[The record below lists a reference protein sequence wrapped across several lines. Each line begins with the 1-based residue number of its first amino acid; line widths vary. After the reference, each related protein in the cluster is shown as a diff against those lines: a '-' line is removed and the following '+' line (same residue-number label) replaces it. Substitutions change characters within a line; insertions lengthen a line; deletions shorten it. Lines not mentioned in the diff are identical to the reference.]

1 MGLILKRNFCFDA
14 NGRFGTTWMVTV
26 TFKLKVLSHDITAPW
41 LDLEQVRQRLTKHD
55 ICSNTPCG
63 PVKSMLVTLHFVI
76 TTVKL
81 FAYAQVHNWIRDG
94 DTDGKGDG
102 NNNSSVNR
110 ERSMSESDGYAVFA
124 KLYQKSGGEKRSS
137 LFSL

>member
-1 MGLILKRNFCFDA
+1 
-14 NGRFGTTWMVTV
+14 MVTV
-26 TFKLKVLSHDITAPW
+26 TLKLNVLSHDITAPW

-55 ICSNTPCG
+55 VCSNTACG

-81 FAYAQVHNWIRDG
+81 FAYAQVHNWIRVG
-94 DTDGKGDG
+94 DTDVNGDG
-102 NNNSSVNR
+102 NNNSSR
-110 ERSMSESDGYAVFA
+110 ERSMSESDGGAVFA

-137 LFSL
+137 